1 MRKILLLAVVMLA
14 SVLTTMAQV
23 TTSSINGKVV
33 ADGEEVIGATV
44 TAKHIPSGTVYNA
57 VTNIH
62 GRYTIQGMR
71 VGGPYEVTI
80 SYLGF
85 RTEEIKNVQL
95 ALGEASTFNI
105 TMQEDSKVL
114 GEIVVTGKHTIGG
127 SGASTN
133 FSLQQIEN
141 APTVNRN
148 IYDIAKLSPLVNV
161 SK

>member
-1 MRKILLLAVVMLA
+1 MRKLLLLSIVMLA

-33 ADGEEVIGATV
+33 ADGEEVIGATI

-57 VTNIH
+57 VTNVH

-95 ALGEASTFNI
+95 ALGEASTFNV

-114 GEIVVTGKHTIGG
+114 GEIVVTGKQTKCYR
-127 SGASTN
+127 
-133 FSLQQIEN
+133 F
-141 APTVNRN
+141 VNQ
-148 IYDIAKLSPLVNV
+148 PLNECN
-161 SK
+161 S